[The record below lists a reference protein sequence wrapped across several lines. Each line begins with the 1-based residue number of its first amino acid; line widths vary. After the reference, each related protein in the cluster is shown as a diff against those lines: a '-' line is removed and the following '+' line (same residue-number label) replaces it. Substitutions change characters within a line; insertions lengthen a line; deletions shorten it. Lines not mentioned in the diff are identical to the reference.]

1 MFTDEAKK
9 QTEVAKLVADLRSA
23 KVELLSAQCAVD
35 RLRIQ
40 YPIPDIISFGERQT
54 LERALASA
62 HAVSRFFSE
71 IESYLKQQENG
82 NQK

>member
-1 MFTDEAKK
+1 MFTDEVKK
-9 QTEVAKLVADLRSA
+9 PAEIAKLIADLRRA

-40 YPIPDIISFGERQT
+40 YSIPDIVSFGERQA

-62 HAVSRFFSE
+62 RALNRFFSE
-71 IESYLKQQENG
+71 IESQLKLQE
-82 NQK
+82 KK

>member
-1 MFTDEAKK
+1 MFTDEPKK

-40 YPIPDIISFGERQT
+40 YPIPDIISFGERPT

-62 HAVSRFFSE
+62 QAVSRFFGE
-71 IESYLKQQENG
+71 IESQLRQ
-82 NQK
+82 

>member
-1 MFTDEAKK
+1 MFTDESKK
-9 QTEVAKLVADLRSA
+9 QTKVAKLVADLRSA

-62 HAVSRFFSE
+62 RAVSRFFNE
-71 IESYLKQQENG
+71 IESHLKRKENG
-82 NQK
+82 KEK